1 MLRRTR
7 LQFILQFVN
16 EKLLWCLAVQRIC
29 ASSRPMDS
37 EKRQSAAVFMSV
49 ESEIRDEAGQF
60 HDSSGRPPS
69 NISGGSIPYLLST
82 TDAFI
87 ILLSSMAGGIGYQLL
102 VGNPMPNILPLC
114 AVGLLASFIHIL
126 RMSGSGYYDFPDCAK
141 PRVEMGEI
149 LVCWF
154 TTGLLLAFFAF
165 LLKIGVA
172 YSRGAFVVFYFLA
185 PVGLLGVRKLTKVA
199 LGAAVSRGAIGRRD
213 IVLIGDFDEV
223 AALEQR
229 DLLAFFGAAE
239 VSRFTL
245 SREKDPL
252 TRASADTR
260 IINSVANFVR
270 RHNCR
275 EILLALP
282 WADADRMEFVRDQ
295 IKTLPVAA
303 RLLPDIRVRSL
314 TNYTSSARQRVLA
327 IEMQRAPLS
336 GAERFVKRG
345 MDLFVASL
353 ALIFFVPV
361 MALTAIAIKLDG
373 PGPIIF
379 RQNRKGFNGRQFVM
393 LKFRTMTVQ
402 ENGPII
408 AQATRD
414 DPRVTPI
421 GRLLRSASID
431 ELPQLLN
438 VLKGD
443 MSLIGPRPHA
453 LAHDNYFENILG
465 DYAFRHHVKPG
476 ITGWAQCNGA
486 RGATP
491 SIEQISERVKLDLW
505 YINNWSLWLD
515 IQILIKT
522 FFEVLRKRNAY

>member
-1 MLRRTR
+1 
-7 LQFILQFVN
+7 
-16 EKLLWCLAVQRIC
+16 
-29 ASSRPMDS
+29 
-37 EKRQSAAVFMSV
+37 MSV
-49 ESEIRDEAGQF
+49 GSDIRDEAGHLDGSMGKPQASF
-60 HDSSGRPPS
+60 SSDA
-69 NISGGSIPYLLST
+69 IPYLLST
-82 TDAFI
+82 ADAFI
-87 ILLSSMAGGIGYQLL
+87 ILMSSLAGGIGYQLSM
-102 VGNPMPNILPLC
+102 GNPMPSILPHC

-126 RMSGSGYYDFPDCAK
+126 RMSGSGYYDFPDSAK
-141 PRVEMGEI
+141 PRVETTEI

-185 PVGLLGVRKLTKVA
+185 PVGLLGVRKLTKIALARAVA
-199 LGAAVSRGAIGRRD
+199 RGAIGRRD
-213 IVLIGDFDEV
+213 IVLIGDFHEI
-223 AALEQR
+223 AALEPR
-229 DLLAFFGAAE
+229 DLMAFFGAAD
-239 VSRFTL
+239 VNRFTL
-245 SREKDPL
+245 SRDDDPL
-252 TRASADTR
+252 ARATADLR

-270 RHNCR
+270 AQNCR

-282 WADADRMEFVRDQ
+282 WGDAGRMEFVRDH

-303 RLLPDIRVRSL
+303 RLLPDMRVRSL

-327 IEMQRAPLS
+327 IEIQRAPLS
-336 GAERFVKRG
+336 GAERFVKRV
-345 MDLFVASL
+345 MDVCVALF
-353 ALIFFVPV
+353 ALIIFLPV

-373 PGPIIF
+373 PGPVIF

-393 LKFRTMTVQ
+393 FKFRTMNVQ
-402 ENGPII
+402 ENGPVVG
-408 AQATRD
+408 QATRD
-414 DPRVTPI
+414 DPRVTAI

-453 LAHDNYFENILG
+453 LAHDNYFEKILG

-476 ITGWAQCNGA
+476 MTGWAQCNGA

-491 SIEQISERVKLDLW
+491 SIEHISERVKLDLW